1 MIRKD
6 VIKKYRGVS
15 RRILACTMVGCMA
28 FSFAGN
34 VSVPGVYVV
43 EAGEVTE
50 VKGYTDEQ
58 GIYYT
63 LYGDGT
69 CKVSDY
75 SSDLKGEIIL
85 PEKVTYGGESY
96 SVTSI
101 GFYAFS
107 WCGLT
112 SITIPSSV
120 TSIGNGAFEG
130 CSSLISN
137 VI

>member
-34 VSVPGVYVV
+34 VSVPVVYAV
-43 EAGEVTE
+43 EEEEVTKDGE
-50 VKGYTDEQ
+50 YTDEQ
-58 GIYYT
+58 GIKYT
-63 LYGDGT
+63 LYSDGT
-69 CKVSDY
+69 CEVSDCSY
-75 SSDLKGEIIL
+75 DLKGDIIL

-120 TSIGNGAFEG
+120 KSIGY
-130 CSSLISN
+130 
-137 VI
+137 